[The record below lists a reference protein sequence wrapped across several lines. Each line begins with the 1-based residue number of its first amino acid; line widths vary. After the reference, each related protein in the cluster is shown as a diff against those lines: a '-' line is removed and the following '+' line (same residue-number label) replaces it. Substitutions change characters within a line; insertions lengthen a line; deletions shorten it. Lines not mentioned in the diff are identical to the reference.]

1 MCVIKSLECHEELKS
16 ANEFWAAKI
25 WEIITKKVWIE
36 YESIETE
43 ILEST

>member
-1 MCVIKSLECHEELKS
+1 MCVIKSLECHKELKS
-16 ANEFWAAKI
+16 TNEIWAAKI
-25 WEIITKKVWIE
+25 WEIIAKKVWIE